1 MGLSVSVRIGVDKE
15 TMDQEKQLD
24 ALVERVV
31 AGQKYRYVSRDLI
44 RGVGRRELVI
54 RGSLK
59 EAVKAT
65 KNKLHQVGGAYFE
78 AVIDY
83 DRALGELRATRDD
96 PAAFR
101 QTCRDI
107 MGRHASTRERLA
119 IVDDFYHTILGNL
132 SDIRVVIDVACGLN
146 PLARPWMPFGE
157 QVEYV
162 AYDIYADMVGFIGEF
177 FKILDVPGQAE
188 VRDVIGNPPSRM
200 ADLALILKTL
210 PCLEQVDKTAAS
222 RLIDAIQARYL
233 LISYPA
239 RSLGGRRKGMVENYE
254 AHFWELAAGRNWTVQ
269 RFEFAT
275 ELAFLVQL

>member
-1 MGLSVSVRIGVDKE
+1 
-15 TMDQEKQLD
+15 MDQEKQLD
-24 ALVERVV
+24 VLVEKVV

-44 RGVGRRELVI
+44 RGVGARELAI
-54 RGSLK
+54 RRNLK

-78 AVIDY
+78 TAIDY
-83 DRALGELRATRDD
+83 NQALADLRATRDD

-107 MGRHASTRERLA
+107 MSLHASTRERLA
-119 IVDDFYHTILGNL
+119 IVDDFYNIVLADL
-132 SDIRVVIDVACGLN
+132 PDIRVVMDIACGLN
-146 PLARPWMPFGE
+146 PLTLPWMPFDD

-162 AYDIYADMVGFIGEF
+162 AYDIYADMIGFIQQFFETFGVRGE
-177 FKILDVPGQAE
+177 AE
-188 VRDVIGNPPSRM
+188 VRDVIGNPPSRT

-239 RSLGGRRKGMVENYE
+239 HSLGGRRKGMVENYE
-254 AHFWELAAGRNWTVQ
+254 AQFWELAGGRNWTVQ
-269 RFEFAT
+269 RFEFPT
-275 ELAFLVQL
+275 ELAFLVQV

>member
-1 MGLSVSVRIGVDKE
+1 
-15 TMDQEKQLD
+15 MDQEKQLD

-31 AGQKYRYVSRDLI
+31 AGQKYRHISRDLI
-44 RGVGRRELVI
+44 RGVGARELAI
-54 RGSLK
+54 RRNLK

-65 KNKLHQVGGAYFE
+65 KNKLHQIGGAYFE
-78 AVIDY
+78 AAIDY
-83 DRALGELRATRDD
+83 DRALAELRATRDD

-101 QTCRDI
+101 RTCGDI

-119 IVDDFYHTILGNL
+119 IVDDFYNVVLANL
-132 SDIRVVIDVACGLN
+132 ADIRVVMDVACGLN
-146 PLARPWMPFGE
+146 PLALPWMPFGG
-157 QVEYV
+157 QIEYV
-162 AYDIYADMVGFIGEF
+162 AYDIYIDLIGFIGEF
-177 FKILDVPGQAE
+177 FKIVGVPGQAE
-188 VRDVIGNPPSRM
+188 VRDVIGNPPAR
-200 ADLALILKTL
+200 AVDLALILKTL

-239 RSLGGRRKGMVENYE
+239 RSLGGRGKGMVENYE
-254 AHFWELAAGRNWTVQ
+254 AHFWELADGRNWTVQ